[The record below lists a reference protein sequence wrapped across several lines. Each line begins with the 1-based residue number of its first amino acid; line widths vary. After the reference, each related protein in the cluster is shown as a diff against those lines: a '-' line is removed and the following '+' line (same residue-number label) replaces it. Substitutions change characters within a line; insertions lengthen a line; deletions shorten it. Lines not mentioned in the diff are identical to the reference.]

1 MPTRPLPPNFADAV
15 AAIRKQ
21 ISAEPDLGLIL
32 GSGLSSLAD
41 AVEDATALAYGDI
54 PGFPVPSVEG
64 HAGRL
69 VIGWLEGKAVA
80 VLQGRVH
87 YYEGRSMAEIT
98 LPVRVLQ
105 LLGVRILMV
114 TNAAGGL
121 RPGFQPGDVMLIS
134 DHINLVGL
142 GGQNPLRGPNLDQ
155 LGPRFPD
162 MTVAYD
168 PDLRKLAGKV
178 AGEAGLIVHEGVYAF
193 VAGPNYETPAEL
205 RYLRQIGA
213 DAVGMSTVPEVIAAR
228 HGSTRVLGISG
239 ITNVPSL
246 EGKPQA
252 TTTHEEVLAAGKVL
266 VPRMET
272 IMRGVLGGL

>member
-1 MPTRPLPPNFADAV
+1 MPAHLSPPDYKDTIAAV
-15 AAIRKQ
+15 RQ
-21 ISAEPDLGLIL
+21 RISVEPEVGLIL
-32 GSGLSSLAD
+32 GSGLSLLAD
-41 AVEDATALAYGDI
+41 EVEDATALTYADI

-64 HAGRL
+64 HTGRL
-69 VIGWLEGKAVA
+69 VVGQLEGRPVA

-121 RPGFQPGDVMLIS
+121 NPGFEPGDVMLIS
-134 DHINLVGL
+134 DHVNLVGL
-142 GGQNPLRGPNLDQ
+142 GGQNPLRGPNMEQ
-155 LGPRFPD
+155 FGPRFPD

-168 PDLRKLAGKV
+168 PELRKLAARV
-178 AGEAGLIVHEGVYAF
+178 AVEAGLTAHQGVYAF

-205 RYLRQIGA
+205 KYLRQIGA

-246 EGKPQA
+246 EGKSAA
-252 TTTHEEVLAAGKVL
+252 TMTHEEVLTVGKVL
-266 VPRMET
+266 VPRLGA
-272 IMRGVLGGL
+272 IIRGVLEAL

>member
-105 LLGVRILMV
+105 LLGVRILMA